1 MVTKS
6 KSKATHWFSIVA
18 LALAMLSLMYCYSF
32 IAQLMDNHFSSS
44 RMLVHLT
51 RMLKG
56 GA

>member
-1 MVTKS
+1 MATKS

-32 IAQLMDNHFSSS
+32 IAELINDYFSTS
-44 RMLVHLT
+44 RMLVQLT
-51 RMLKG
+51 RMIKG